1 MTGFVIHRRAMKH
14 ADKTDMHYSEDTC
27 AEGIIQW
34 WYNLM
39 S

>member
-1 MTGFVIHRRAMKH
+1 MAEIVIYRWAMKR
-14 ADKTDMHYSEDTC
+14 ADKTDMHYFEDTC

-34 WYNLM
+34 WYNLL